1 MQTERSPKGSSEG
14 VDAEGQ
20 ICCHCWIVASSG
32 LNSRL
37 QQWRNKNFQRPGTEA
52 PRFFEGGARTGLEYT
67 CKMLCSGITHA

>member
-20 ICCHCWIVASSG
+20 ICCHCWIGASSG

-52 PRFFEGGARTGLEYT
+52 PRFFEGWRAHVQGLN
-67 CKMLCSGITHA
+67 IHAKCFAVE